1 MKEGSKKQISR
12 KIKWIEFKIECL
24 EFLLLNGGGASTRI
38 ADIIPLLIFFPLLVL
53 IFDFPQ
59 MQYRIIYRVV
69 LFLLWLFLMIWSR
82 KLYEKLIKSRIN
94 KLERQLGN
102 LQKQINN

>member
-38 ADIIPLLIFFPLLVL
+38 ADIIPLLIFFGFQAW
-53 IFDFPQ
+53 I
-59 MQYRIIYRVV
+59 
-69 LFLLWLFLMIWSR
+69 S
-82 KLYEKLIKSRIN
+82 
-94 KLERQLGN
+94 
-102 LQKQINN
+102 